1 MDNFITDELLEKT
14 FLFCWKRIS
23 DKEDARDLAGEI
35 IVDAMLILRSG
46 KRIENFYGLFWRIAQ
61 NKVVDFYRKKR
72 PAKISLD
79 DMENS
84 LLGFDKSIGDYIKQE
99 ELDTLSKSMTR
110 LANIH
115 RDILVRYYIKNQSVK
130 EIAAALKLPSGTV
143 TSRLSDARK
152 NLKETFETMENRS
165 SKNEEKSKTKIIDFE
180 LEFYGDANQP
190 WMAISSLIDRQ
201 ILFLCREKSQT
212 FAQLS
217 KQMALPQLFI
227 EDSLQKLIRAN
238 VLFEEKKGH
247 YLTDFT
253 IFPKSAIRKAEEIDS
268 QICKDLKIAERY
280 FEILSDMKQD
290 ILKEDFYGNG
300 FEWEYLLPYFI
311 IRSDRE
317 FGMKTGGEYLR
328 EKYGKGLP
336 DRFWRNFYL
345 SGYYEDEPESEHAA
359 KKEAHLIGPGYN
371 FEIYNLPDYGHIEVH
386 NTINTMNYE
395 KDGHSY
401 SLDMDRLNWLNG
413 SNAGI
418 YLDLIKNPKKALSEK
433 EELLVADMM
442 NNGVLEKCAAGYKGN
457 IPVISFALVDKWC
470 KIWHEQFKE
479 LSIEYFDALYKAQE
493 KLVLPYIRHD
503 LLWASFW
510 HVIPVGNRTG
520 IDSMLMQY
528 AIDNGMVRFA
538 EGKNASCAAMVLLTE
553 YV

>member
-35 IVDAMLILRSG
+35 IVDAMLVLRSG
-46 KRIENFYGLFWRIAQ
+46 KKIENFYGLFWQIAQ

-115 RDILVRYYIKNQSVK
+115 RDILVRFYIKNQSVK
-130 EIAAALKLPSGTV
+130 EIAAALKLPTGTV

-152 NLKETFETMENRS
+152 NLKETYETMENRS
-165 SKNEEKSKTKIIDFE
+165 SKNEEKSKAKITDLE
-180 LEFYGDANQP
+180 LEFYGDASQP
-190 WMAISSLIDRQ
+190 WMAVSSLIDRQ

-212 FAQLS
+212 VNQLL
-217 KQMALPQLFI
+217 KQMQIPRLFLEESI
-227 EDSLQKLIRAN
+227 QKLIRAN
-238 VLFEEKKGH
+238 VLFEEKQGK

-253 IFPKSAIRKAEEIDS
+253 IFPKSVIRKAEEIDS

-280 FEILSDMKQD
+280 FEILTDMKQD
-290 ILKEDFYGNG
+290 ILKEDFYGND

-345 SGYYEDEPESEHAA
+345 SGYYEDEPDEAS
-359 KKEAHLIGPGYN
+359 KKEDSIIGPGYN

-386 NTINTMNYE
+386 NTINTMHYK

-401 SLDMDRLNWLNG
+401 SLDLDRLDWLN
-413 SNAGI
+413 STNAGL
-418 YLDLIKNPKKALSEK
+418 YLELIKNPEKILSEK
-433 EELLVADMM
+433 EEVLVADMM
-442 NNGVLEKCAAGYKGN
+442 NNGVLEKTSEGYKGN
-457 IPVISFALVDKWC
+457 IPVISFALIDKWC
-470 KIWHEQFKE
+470 KIWHEKFKE
-479 LSIEYFDALYKAQE
+479 LSIEYYDALYKAEE
-493 KLVLPYIRHD
+493 KVVLPYIRHD

-510 HVIPVGNRTG
+510 HVIPIGDRKSL
-520 IDSMLMQY
+520 DSMLMQY
-528 AIDNGMVRFA
+528 AIDNDMVRFA
-538 EGKNASCAAMVLLTE
+538 EGKNASCVAMALLTE
-553 YV
+553 

>member
-23 DKEDARDLAGEI
+23 DKEDSRDLAGEI
-35 IVDAMLILRSG
+35 IVDAMLVLRSG
-46 KRIENFYGLFWRIAQ
+46 KKIENFYGLFWQIAH

-84 LLGFDKSIGDYIKQE
+84 LLGFDKSIGNYIKQE
-99 ELDTLSKSMTR
+99 ELDTLSKSMTQ

-130 EIAAALKLPSGTV
+130 EIAAALKLPTGTV

-165 SKNEEKSKTKIIDFE
+165 SKNEEKSKAKITDFE
-180 LEFYGDANQP
+180 LEFYGDASQP
-190 WMAISSLIDRQ
+190 WMAVSSLIDRQ

-212 FAQLS
+212 LAKLS

-238 VLFEEKKGH
+238 VLFEKKGH

-253 IFPKSAIRKAEEIDS
+253 IFPKSAIRKAEEINRQVS
-268 QICKDLKIAERY
+268 ENLKIAQR
-280 FEILSDMKQD
+280 FFDILTGMKDD
-290 ILKEDFYGNG
+290 ILKEDFYGND
-300 FEWEYLLPYFI
+300 FDWEYLLPYFI

-345 SGYYEDEPESEHAA
+345 SGYYEDEAERALKEEES
-359 KKEAHLIGPGYN
+359 LIGPGYN
-371 FEIYNLPDYGHIEVH
+371 YENYNIPDYGHIEVH
-386 NTINTMNYE
+386 NTINTMHYE

-401 SLDMDRLNWLNG
+401 SLDMDRLYWLN
-413 SNAGI
+413 STNAGL
-418 YLDLIKNPKKALSEK
+418 YLELIKNPEKILSEK
-433 EELLVADMM
+433 EEVLAADMM
-442 NNGVLEKCAAGYKGN
+442 NNGVLEKTSEGYKGN
-457 IPVISFALVDKWC
+457 IPVISFSLIDKWC
-470 KIWHEQFKE
+470 KIWHEKFKE
-479 LSIEYFDALYKAQE
+479 LSIEYYDALYKAQE
-493 KLVLPYIRHD
+493 NLVLPYIRHD
-503 LLWASFW
+503 LLWASLW
-510 HVIPVGNRTG
+510 HIIPIGSKKSL
-520 IDSMLMQY
+520 DSMLMQY
-528 AIDNGMVRFA
+528 AIDNNMVRFE
-538 EGKNASCAAMVLLTE
+538 EGRNASCAAMVLLTE

>member
-1 MDNFITDELLEKT
+1 VDNFITDELLEKT

-35 IVDAMLILRSG
+35 IVDAMLVLRSG
-46 KRIENFYGLFWRIAQ
+46 KKIENFYGLFWRIAQ

-130 EIAAALKLPSGTV
+130 EIAAALKLPTGTV

-165 SKNEEKSKTKIIDFE
+165 SKNKEKSKAKITDFE
-180 LEFYGDANQP
+180 LEFYGDASQP

-212 FAQLS
+212 LAQLS
-217 KQMALPQLFI
+217 KQMEVPQLFI
-227 EDSLQKLIRAN
+227 EDSLKKLLRAN
-238 VLFEEKKGH
+238 VLFEEKKDH

-253 IFPKSAIRKAEEIDS
+253 IFPKSVIRKAEEINS
-268 QICKDLKIAERY
+268 QVSEKLKIAER
-280 FEILSDMKQD
+280 FFDILTSMKD
-290 ILKEDFYGNG
+290 ELLKEDFYGND
-300 FEWEYLLPYFI
+300 FDWEYLLPYFI

-317 FGMKTGGEYLR
+317 FGKKEGGDYLR

-345 SGYYEDEPESEHAA
+345 SGYFEDQPDGAA
-359 KKEAHLIGPGYN
+359 KKEDSIIGPGYN
-371 FEIYNLPDYGHIEVH
+371 YEIYNLPDHVHIEVH
-386 NTINTMNYE
+386 NTINTMHYE

-401 SLDMDRLNWLNG
+401 SLDMDRLYWLNG
-413 SNAGI
+413 KNAGLYI
-418 YLDLIKNPKKALSEK
+418 ELIKNPKKALSEK
-433 EELLVADMM
+433 EELLAADMM
-442 NNGVLEKCAAGYKGN
+442 NNGVLEKCGDGYKGKV
-457 IPVISFALVDKWC
+457 PVISFDLIDKWC
-470 KIWHEQFKE
+470 KIWHEKFKE
-479 LSIEYFDALYKAQE
+479 LSVEYYEALYKAQE
-493 KLVLPYIRHD
+493 NLVLPYIRHD

-510 HVIPVGNRTG
+510 HVIPIGDRKSL
-520 IDSMLMQY
+520 DSMLMQY
-528 AIDNGMVRFA
+528 AIDNDMVRFA
-538 EGKNASCAAMVLLTE
+538 EGKNASPVAMVLLKE
-553 YV
+553 

>member
-1 MDNFITDELLEKT
+1 MDNLLTDELMEKT
-14 FLFCWKRIS
+14 FLFCWKKIS
-23 DKEDARDLAGEI
+23 DKEDAQDLAQEI
-35 IVDAMLILRSG
+35 IIDAMLVLRSG
-46 KRIENFYGLFWRIAQ
+46 KKIENFYGLFWQIAH

-72 PAKISLD
+72 PAKINLD

-99 ELDTLSKSMTR
+99 ELDLLSKSMAR

-115 RDILVRYYIKNQSVK
+115 RDILVHYYIKNQSVK
-130 EIAAALKLPSGTV
+130 EIASALKLPLGTV

-152 NLKETFETMENRS
+152 NLKENFETMENQ
-165 SKNEEKSKTKIIDFE
+165 NEKSENKSKIVDFD
-180 LEFYGDANQP
+180 LEFYGNANQA

-201 ILFLCREKSQT
+201 ILFACREKSQT
-212 FAQLS
+212 ISRLASQLGI
-217 KQMALPQLFI
+217 PQLFI
-227 EDSLQKLIRAN
+227 EDSITKLVRAN
-238 VLFEEKKGH
+238 VLFEEKKGK

-253 IFPKSAIRKAEEIDS
+253 IFPKSVIRKAEEIDRE
-268 QICKDLKIAERY
+268 ICAKLKVPERF
-280 FEILSDMKQD
+280 FEILNGMKQD
-290 ILKEDFYGNG
+290 FLKEDFYGND
-300 FEWEYLLPYFI
+300 FDWEYLLPYFI
-311 IRSDRE
+311 IRADRE
-317 FGMKTGGEYLR
+317 FGMKEGGNYLR

-345 SGYYEDEPESEHAA
+345 SGQYEDEPEKVEEHTAP
-359 KKEAHLIGPGYN
+359 LIGPGYN
-371 FEIYNLPDYGHIEVH
+371 YEIYNIPQYGHIEVH
-386 NTINTMNYE
+386 NTINTMHYE

-418 YLDLIKNPKKALSEK
+418 YLELIKNQKKTLTEK
-433 EELLVADMM
+433 EEVLVADMM
-442 NNGVLEKCAAGYKGN
+442 NNGVLEKTSEGYKGN
-457 IPVISFALVDKWC
+457 IPVISFALIDKWC
-470 KIWHEQFKE
+470 KIWHEKFKE

-520 IDSMLMQY
+520 IDSILMQY
-528 AIDNGMVRFA
+528 AIDNKLVRFA

-553 YV
+553 

>member
-35 IVDAMLILRSG
+35 IVDAMLVFRSG
-46 KRIENFYGLFWRIAQ
+46 KKIENFYGLFWQIAH
-61 NKVVDFYRKKR
+61 NKVIDFYRKKR

-99 ELDTLSKSMTR
+99 ELDTLSKSMTL

-115 RDILVRYYIKNQSVK
+115 RDILVRFYIKNQSVK
-130 EIAAALKLPSGTV
+130 EIAAALKLPTGTV

-165 SKNEEKSKTKIIDFE
+165 SKNEEKPKAKITDFE
-180 LEFYGDANQP
+180 LEFYGDASQP
-190 WMAISSLIDRQ
+190 WMAVSSLIDRQ

-212 FAQLS
+212 LAKLS

-238 VLFEEKKGH
+238 VLFEKKKGH

-253 IFPKSAIRKAEEIDS
+253 IFPKSAIRKAEEINRQVS
-268 QICKDLKIAERY
+268 EKLKIAQR
-280 FEILSDMKQD
+280 FFDILTGMKD
-290 ILKEDFYGNG
+290 EVLKEDFYGND
-300 FEWEYLLPYFI
+300 FDWEYLLPYFI
-311 IRSDRE
+311 IRADRE
-317 FGMKTGGEYLR
+317 FGKKEGGDYLR

-345 SGYYEDEPESEHAA
+345 SGYYEDESDEAS
-359 KKEAHLIGPGYN
+359 KKEVSIIGPGYN

-386 NTINTMNYE
+386 NTINTMHYE

-401 SLDMDRLNWLNG
+401 SLDLDRLYWLNG
-413 SNAGI
+413 KNAGLYI
-418 YLDLIKNPKKALSEK
+418 ELIKNPKKALSEK
-433 EELLVADMM
+433 EEVLVADMIS
-442 NNGVLEKCAAGYKGN
+442 NGVLEKTSEGYKGN
-457 IPVISFALVDKWC
+457 IPVISFDVIDKWC
-470 KIWHEQFKE
+470 KIWHEKFKE

-493 KLVLPYIRHD
+493 KFVLPYIRHD
-503 LLWASFW
+503 LLWASLW
-510 HVIPVGNRTG
+510 HVIPIGNNKSL
-520 IDSMLMQY
+520 DSMLMQY
-528 AIDNGMVRFA
+528 AIDNKLVRFA
-538 EGKNASCAAMVLLTE
+538 EGKNASCTAMVLLCE
-553 YV
+553 

>member
-1 MDNFITDELLEKT
+1 MDKVITDDLMEKT
-14 FLFCWKRIS
+14 FLFCWKKIS
-23 DKEDARDLAGEI
+23 DKEEAQDLAQEI
-35 IVDAMLILRSG
+35 IVDALLILRSG
-46 KRIENFYGLFWRIAQ
+46 KKIENFYGLFWQIAH

-72 PAKISLD
+72 PVKISLD

-99 ELDTLSKSMTR
+99 ELDLLSKSMTR
-110 LANIH
+110 LAYIH
-115 RDILVRYYIKNQSVK
+115 RDILVRFYIKNQSVK
-130 EIAAALKLPSGTV
+130 EIASALKLPTGTV

-152 NLKETFETMENRS
+152 NLKEKYETMENR
-165 SKNEEKSKTKIIDFE
+165 NEKSEKKSKIVDFE
-180 LEFYGDANQP
+180 LEFYGDSLQA
-190 WMAISSLIDRQ
+190 WIAISSLIDRQ
-201 ILFLCREKSQT
+201 ILFACREKSQT
-212 FAQLS
+212 LSQL
-217 KQMALPQLFI
+217 AARLEIPQLFL
-227 EDSLQKLIRAN
+227 EDSIQKLVRAN
-238 VLFEEKKGH
+238 VLFEEKKGK

-253 IFPKSAIRKAEEIDS
+253 IFPKSVIRKAGEIDREVS
-268 QICKDLKIAERY
+268 ARLKITERF
-280 FEILSDMKQD
+280 FEILNGMKQD
-290 ILKEDFYGNG
+290 FLKEDFYGNDLD
-300 FEWEYLLPYFI
+300 WEYLLPYFI

-317 FGMKTGGEYLR
+317 FGKKSGGEYLR

-345 SGYYEDEPESEHAA
+345 TGQYEDEPEKAEKLAA
-359 KKEAHLIGPGYN
+359 PLIGPGYN
-371 FEIYNLPDYGHIEVH
+371 FEIYNIPQYGHIEVH

-401 SLDMDRLNWLNG
+401 SLDMDRLNWLNF

-418 YLDLIKNPKKALSEK
+418 YLELIKNPKKTLTEK
-433 EELLVADMM
+433 EEVLVADMM
-442 NNGVLEKCAAGYKGN
+442 NNGVLEKTSEGYKGN

-470 KIWHEQFKE
+470 KIWHGKFKE
-479 LSIEYFDALYKAQE
+479 LSIEYCDALYKAEE

-510 HVIPVGNRTG
+510 HVIPIGGRKNL
-520 IDSMLMQY
+520 DSMLMQY

-553 YV
+553 

>member
-1 MDNFITDELLEKT
+1 MENFITDELMEKT
-14 FLFCWKRIS
+14 FLFCWKKIS
-23 DKEDARDLAGEI
+23 DKEEAKDVAQEI
-35 IVDAMLILRSG
+35 LVDAMLVLRSG
-46 KRIENFYGLFWRIAQ
+46 KRIENFYGLFWQIAH

-72 PAKISLD
+72 PVKISLD

-84 LLGFDKSIGDYIKQE
+84 LLGFDKSIGDYIRQE
-99 ELDTLSKSMTR
+99 ELDTLSKSMTQ

-130 EIAAALKLPSGTV
+130 EIADALKLPTGTV

-152 NLKETFETMENRS
+152 NLKEKYETMENR
-165 SKNEEKSKTKIIDFE
+165 NEKSEKKNHIVDFE
-180 LEFYGDANQP
+180 LKFYGDAQQA
-190 WMAISSLIDRQ
+190 WIAISSLIDRQ
-201 ILFLCREKSQT
+201 ILFACREKSQT
-212 FAQLS
+212 MSELAARFEI
-217 KQMALPQLFI
+217 PQLFL
-227 EDSLQKLIRAN
+227 EDSIQKLVRAN
-238 VLFEEKKGH
+238 VLFEEKKGK

-253 IFPKSAIRKAEEIDS
+253 IFPKSVIRKAGEIDREVS
-268 QICKDLKIAERY
+268 AKLKVTERF
-280 FEILSDMKQD
+280 FEILTGMKQD
-290 ILKEDFYGNG
+290 FLKEDFYGND
-300 FEWEYLLPYFI
+300 FDWEYLLPYFI

-317 FGMKTGGEYLR
+317 FGKKVGGDYLR

-345 SGYYEDEPESEHAA
+345 TGQYEDEPEKAEKLATP
-359 KKEAHLIGPGYN
+359 LIGPGYN
-371 FEIYNLPDYGHIEVH
+371 YQVYNIPQYGHIEVH

-401 SLDMDRLNWLNG
+401 TLDMDRLNWLNG

-418 YLDLIKNPKKALSEK
+418 YLELIKNQKKTLTEK
-433 EELLVADMM
+433 EEVLVADMM
-442 NNGVLEKCAAGYKGN
+442 NNGVLEKTSEGYKGN
-457 IPVISFALVDKWC
+457 IPVISFALIDKWC
-470 KIWHEQFKE
+470 KIWHEKFKE

-510 HVIPVGNRTG
+510 HVIPVGNITG
-520 IDSMLMQY
+520 IDSILMQY
-528 AIDNGMVRFA
+528 AIDNKLVRFA

>member
-23 DKEDARDLAGEI
+23 DKENARDLAGEI
-35 IVDAMLILRSG
+35 IVDAMLVLRSG
-46 KRIENFYGLFWRIAQ
+46 KKIENFYGLFWQIAH

-99 ELDTLSKSMTR
+99 ELDTLSKSMTQ

-130 EIAAALKLPSGTV
+130 EIAAALKLPTGTV

-165 SKNEEKSKTKIIDFE
+165 SKNDEKSKAKITDFE
-180 LEFYGDANQP
+180 LEFYGDASQP
-190 WMAISSLIDRQ
+190 WMAVSSLIDRQ

-212 FAQLS
+212 LAKLS

-238 VLFEEKKGH
+238 VLFEKKKGH

-253 IFPKSAIRKAEEIDS
+253 IFPKSAIRKAEEINRQVS
-268 QICKDLKIAERY
+268 ENLKIAQR
-280 FEILSDMKQD
+280 FFD
-290 ILKEDFYGNG
+290 ILTGMKDEVLKEVFYGND

-317 FGMKTGGEYLR
+317 FGMKTVGEYLR
-328 EKYGKGLP
+328 EKYGKGLA

-345 SGYYEDEPESEHAA
+345 SGYYEDEPDEAS
-359 KKEAHLIGPGYN
+359 KKEDSIIGPGYN

-386 NTINTMNYE
+386 NTINTMHYE

-401 SLDMDRLNWLNG
+401 SLDMDRLYWLNG
-413 SNAGI
+413 KNARL
-418 YLDLIKNPKKALSEK
+418 YLELIKNPKKTLIEK
-433 EELLVADMM
+433 EEVLVADMM
-442 NNGVLEKCAAGYKGN
+442 NNGVLTKTPDGYKGLV
-457 IPVISFALVDKWC
+457 PVITFDLIDKWC
-470 KIWHEQFKE
+470 KIWHEKFKE
-479 LSIEYFDALYKAQE
+479 LSIEYYDALYKAQE
-493 KLVLPYIRHD
+493 NLVLPYIRHD
-503 LLWASFW
+503 LLWASLW
-510 HVIPVGNRTG
+510 HIIPIGSKKSL
-520 IDSMLMQY
+520 DSMLMQY
-528 AIDNGMVRFA
+528 AIDNNMVRFE
-538 EGKNASCAAMVLLTE
+538 EGRNASCAAIVLLTE

>member
-1 MDNFITDELLEKT
+1 VDNFITDELLEKT

-35 IVDAMLILRSG
+35 IVDAMLVLRSG
-46 KRIENFYGLFWRIAQ
+46 KKIENFYGLFWQIAH

-99 ELDTLSKSMTR
+99 ELDTLSKSMTQ

-115 RDILVRYYIKNQSVK
+115 RDILVRFYIKNQSVK
-130 EIAAALKLPSGTV
+130 EIAAALKLPTGTV

-165 SKNEEKSKTKIIDFE
+165 SKNEEKSKAKITDFE
-180 LEFYGDANQP
+180 LEFYGDASQP
-190 WMAISSLIDRQ
+190 WMAVSSLIDRQ

-212 FAQLS
+212 LAKLS

-253 IFPKSAIRKAEEIDS
+253 IFPKSAIRKAEEINRQVS
-268 QICKDLKIAERY
+268 ENLKIAQR
-280 FEILSDMKQD
+280 FFDILTGMKD
-290 ILKEDFYGNG
+290 EVLKEDFYGND

-345 SGYYEDEPESEHAA
+345 SGYYEDEADEAS
-359 KKEAHLIGPGYN
+359 KKEDSIIGPGYN

-386 NTINTMNYE
+386 NTINTMHYE

-401 SLDMDRLNWLNG
+401 SLDMDRLYWLNG
-413 SNAGI
+413 KNAGLYI
-418 YLDLIKNPKKALSEK
+418 ELIKNPEKTLSEK
-433 EELLVADMM
+433 EEVLAADMM
-442 NNGVLEKCAAGYKGN
+442 NNGVLEKCADGYKGLV
-457 IPVISFALVDKWC
+457 PVISFALIDKWC
-470 KIWHEQFKE
+470 KIWHEKFKE
-479 LSIEYFDALYKAQE
+479 LSIEYYDALYKAQE
-493 KLVLPYIRHD
+493 NLVLPYIRHD
-503 LLWASFW
+503 LLWASLW
-510 HVIPVGNRTG
+510 HIIPIGSKKSL
-520 IDSMLMQY
+520 DSMLMQY
-528 AIDNGMVRFA
+528 AIDNNMVRFE
-538 EGKNASCAAMVLLTE
+538 EGRNASCAAMVLLTE

>member
-35 IVDAMLILRSG
+35 IVDAMLVLRSG
-46 KRIENFYGLFWRIAQ
+46 KKIENFYGLFWQIAH

-99 ELDTLSKSMTR
+99 ELDTLSKSMTQ

-130 EIAAALKLPSGTV
+130 EIAAALKLPTGTV

-165 SKNEEKSKTKIIDFE
+165 SKNEEKSKAKITDFE
-180 LEFYGDANQP
+180 LEFYGDASQP
-190 WMAISSLIDRQ
+190 WMAVSSLIDRQ

-212 FAQLS
+212 LAKLS

-238 VLFEEKKGH
+238 VLFEKKKGH

-253 IFPKSAIRKAEEIDS
+253 IFPKSAIRKAEEINRQVS
-268 QICKDLKIAERY
+268 ENLKIAQR
-280 FEILSDMKQD
+280 FFDILTGMKD
-290 ILKEDFYGNG
+290 EVLKEDFYGND

-311 IRSDRE
+311 IRADRE

-345 SGYYEDEPESEHAA
+345 SGYYEDQPDGAA
-359 KKEAHLIGPGYN
+359 KKEDSIIGPGYN
-371 FEIYNLPDYGHIEVH
+371 YEIYNLQDYGHIEVH
-386 NTINTMNYE
+386 NTINTMHYE

-401 SLDMDRLNWLNG
+401 SLDMDRLYWLNG
-413 SNAGI
+413 KNAGL
-418 YLDLIKNPKKALSEK
+418 YLELIKNPKKTLSEK
-433 EELLVADMM
+433 EEMLVADMM
-442 NNGVLEKCAAGYKGN
+442 NNGVLTKTPDGYKGLV
-457 IPVISFALVDKWC
+457 PVISFALIDKWC
-470 KIWHEQFKE
+470 KIWHEKFKE
-479 LSIEYFDALYKAQE
+479 LSIEYYDALYKAQE
-493 KLVLPYIRHD
+493 NLVLPYIRHD
-503 LLWASFW
+503 LLWASLW
-510 HVIPVGNRTG
+510 HIIPIGSKKSL
-520 IDSMLMQY
+520 DSMLMQY
-528 AIDNGMVRFA
+528 AIDNNMVRFE
-538 EGKNASCAAMVLLTE
+538 EGRNASCAAMVLLTE

>member
-35 IVDAMLILRSG
+35 IVDAMLVLRSG
-46 KRIENFYGLFWRIAQ
+46 KKIENFYGLFWQIAH

-99 ELDTLSKSMTR
+99 ELDTLSKSMTQ

-130 EIAAALKLPSGTV
+130 EIAAALKLPTGTV

-165 SKNEEKSKTKIIDFE
+165 SKNEEKSKAKITDFE
-180 LEFYGDANQP
+180 LEFYGDASQP
-190 WMAISSLIDRQ
+190 WMAVSSLIDRQ

-212 FAQLS
+212 LAKLS

-238 VLFEEKKGH
+238 VLFEKKKGH

-253 IFPKSAIRKAEEIDS
+253 IFPKSVIRKAEEIDS

-280 FEILSDMKQD
+280 FEILTDMKQD
-290 ILKEDFYGNG
+290 ILKEDFYGND

-317 FGMKTGGEYLR
+317 FGKKEGGDYLR

-345 SGYYEDEPESEHAA
+345 SGYYEDEPDEAS
-359 KKEAHLIGPGYN
+359 KKEDSIIGPGYN
-371 FEIYNLPDYGHIEVH
+371 YEIYNLPDYGHIEVH
-386 NTINTMNYE
+386 NTINTMHYE

-401 SLDMDRLNWLNG
+401 SLDMDRLYWLNG
-413 SNAGI
+413 KNAGLYI
-418 YLDLIKNPKKALSEK
+418 ELIKNPKKALSEK
-433 EELLVADMM
+433 EELLAADMM
-442 NNGVLEKCAAGYKGN
+442 NNGVLEKCGDGYKGKV
-457 IPVISFALVDKWC
+457 PVISFALIDKWC
-470 KIWHEQFKE
+470 KIWHEKFKE
-479 LSIEYFDALYKAQE
+479 LSIEYYDALYKAEE
-493 KLVLPYIRHD
+493 KVVLPYIRHD

-510 HVIPVGNRTG
+510 HVIPIGDRKSL
-520 IDSMLMQY
+520 DSMLMQY
-528 AIDNGMVRFA
+528 AIDNKLVRFA
-538 EGKNASCAAMVLLTE
+538 EGKNASCAAMVLLCE
-553 YV
+553 

>member
-35 IVDAMLILRSG
+35 IVDAMLVLRSG
-46 KRIENFYGLFWRIAQ
+46 KKIENFYGLFWRIAQ

-115 RDILVRYYIKNQSVK
+115 RDILVRFYIKNQSVK
-130 EIAAALKLPSGTV
+130 EIAAALKLPTGTV

-152 NLKETFETMENRS
+152 NLKETYETMENRS
-165 SKNEEKSKTKIIDFE
+165 SKNEEKSKAKITDLE
-180 LEFYGDANQP
+180 LEFYGDASQP
-190 WMAISSLIDRQ
+190 WMAVSSLIDRQ

-212 FAQLS
+212 VNQLL
-217 KQMALPQLFI
+217 KQMQIPRLFLEESI
-227 EDSLQKLIRAN
+227 QKLIRAN
-238 VLFEEKKGH
+238 VLFEEKRGK

-253 IFPKSAIRKAEEIDS
+253 IFPKSVIRKAEEIDS

-280 FEILSDMKQD
+280 FEILTDMKQD
-290 ILKEDFYGNG
+290 ILKEDFYGND

-345 SGYYEDEPESEHAA
+345 SGYYKDEPDEAS
-359 KKEAHLIGPGYN
+359 KKEDSIIGPGYN

-386 NTINTMNYE
+386 NTINTMHYK

-401 SLDMDRLNWLNG
+401 SLDLDRLDWLN
-413 SNAGI
+413 STNAGL
-418 YLDLIKNPKKALSEK
+418 YLELIKNPEKILSEK
-433 EELLVADMM
+433 EEVLVADMM
-442 NNGVLEKCAAGYKGN
+442 NNGVLEKTSEGYKGN
-457 IPVISFALVDKWC
+457 IPVISFALIDKWC
-470 KIWHEQFKE
+470 KIWHEKFKE
-479 LSIEYFDALYKAQE
+479 LSIEYYDALYKAEE
-493 KLVLPYIRHD
+493 KVVLPYIRHD

-510 HVIPVGNRTG
+510 HVIPIGDRKSL
-520 IDSMLMQY
+520 DSMLMQY
-528 AIDNGMVRFA
+528 AIDNDMVRFA
-538 EGKNASCAAMVLLTE
+538 EGKNASCVAMALLTE
-553 YV
+553 

>member
-35 IVDAMLILRSG
+35 IVDAMLVLRSG
-46 KRIENFYGLFWRIAQ
+46 KKIENFYGLFWRIAQ

-99 ELDTLSKSMTR
+99 ELDTLSKSMTQ

-130 EIAAALKLPSGTV
+130 EIAAALKLPTGTV

-152 NLKETFETMENRS
+152 NLKETYETMENRS
-165 SKNEEKSKTKIIDFE
+165 SKNEEKSKAKITDFE
-180 LEFYGDANQP
+180 LEFYGDASQP
-190 WMAISSLIDRQ
+190 WMAVSSLIDRQ

-212 FAQLS
+212 VNQLL
-217 KQMALPQLFI
+217 KQMQIPRLFLEESI
-227 EDSLQKLIRAN
+227 QKLIRAN
-238 VLFEEKKGH
+238 VLFEEKQGK

-253 IFPKSAIRKAEEIDS
+253 IFPKSVIRKAEEIDS

-280 FEILSDMKQD
+280 FEILTDMKQD
-290 ILKEDFYGNG
+290 ILKEDFYGND

-345 SGYYEDEPESEHAA
+345 SGYYEDEPDEAS
-359 KKEAHLIGPGYN
+359 KKEDSIIGPGYN

-386 NTINTMNYE
+386 NTINTMHYK

-401 SLDMDRLNWLNG
+401 SLDLDRLDWLN
-413 SNAGI
+413 STNAGL
-418 YLDLIKNPKKALSEK
+418 YLELIKNPEKILSEK
-433 EELLVADMM
+433 EEVLVADMM
-442 NNGVLEKCAAGYKGN
+442 NNGVLEKTSEGYKGN
-457 IPVISFALVDKWC
+457 IPVISFALIDKWC
-470 KIWHEQFKE
+470 KIWHEKFKE
-479 LSIEYFDALYKAQE
+479 LSIEYYDALYKAEE
-493 KLVLPYIRHD
+493 KVVLPYIRHD

-510 HVIPVGNRTG
+510 HVIPIGDRKSL
-520 IDSMLMQY
+520 DSMLMQY
-528 AIDNGMVRFA
+528 AIDNDMVRFA
-538 EGKNASCAAMVLLTE
+538 EGKNASCVAMALLTE
-553 YV
+553 

>member
-35 IVDAMLILRSG
+35 IVDAMLVLRSG
-46 KRIENFYGLFWRIAQ
+46 KKIENFYGLFWQIAH

-99 ELDTLSKSMTR
+99 ELDTLSKSMTQ

-130 EIAAALKLPSGTV
+130 EIAAALKLPTGTV

-165 SKNEEKSKTKIIDFE
+165 SKNEEKSKAKITDFE
-180 LEFYGDANQP
+180 LEFYGDASQP
-190 WMAISSLIDRQ
+190 WMAVSSLIDRQ

-212 FAQLS
+212 LAKLS

-238 VLFEEKKGH
+238 VLFEKKKGH

-253 IFPKSAIRKAEEIDS
+253 IFPKSAIRKAEEINRQVS
-268 QICKDLKIAERY
+268 ENLKIAQR
-280 FEILSDMKQD
+280 FFDILTGMKD
-290 ILKEDFYGNG
+290 EVLKEDFYGND

-328 EKYGKGLP
+328 EKYGKGLA

-345 SGYYEDEPESEHAA
+345 SGYYEDEPDEAS
-359 KKEAHLIGPGYN
+359 KKEDSIIGPGYN

-386 NTINTMNYE
+386 NTINTMHYE

-401 SLDMDRLNWLNG
+401 SLDLDRLDWLN
-413 SNAGI
+413 STNAGL
-418 YLDLIKNPKKALSEK
+418 YLELIKNPEKILSEK
-433 EELLVADMM
+433 EEVLVADMM
-442 NNGVLEKCAAGYKGN
+442 NNGVLEKTSEGYKGN
-457 IPVISFALVDKWC
+457 IPVISFDSIDKWC
-470 KIWHEQFKE
+470 KIWHEKFKE
-479 LSIEYFDALYKAQE
+479 LSIEYYDALYKAQE
-493 KLVLPYIRHD
+493 NLVLPYIRHD

-510 HVIPVGNRTG
+510 HVIPIGDRKSL
-520 IDSMLMQY
+520 DSMLMQY
-528 AIDNGMVRFA
+528 AIDNNMVRFE
-538 EGKNASCAAMVLLTE
+538 EGRNASCAAMVLLTE
-553 YV
+553 

>member
-35 IVDAMLILRSG
+35 IVDAMLVLRSG
-46 KRIENFYGLFWRIAQ
+46 KKIENFYGLFWQIAH

-99 ELDTLSKSMTR
+99 ELDTLSKSMTQ

-130 EIAAALKLPSGTV
+130 EIAAALKLPTGTV

-165 SKNEEKSKTKIIDFE
+165 SKNEEKSKAKITDFE
-180 LEFYGDANQP
+180 LEFYGDASQP

-212 FAQLS
+212 LAQLS
-217 KQMALPQLFI
+217 KQMTLPQLFI

-238 VLFEEKKGH
+238 VLFEKKKGH

-253 IFPKSAIRKAEEIDS
+253 IFPKSAIRKAEEINREV
-268 QICKDLKIAERY
+268 CARLKVTERF
-280 FEILSDMKQD
+280 FEILTGMKDD
-290 ILKEDFYGNG
+290 ILKEDFYGNN
-300 FEWEYLLPYFI
+300 FDWEYLLPYFI

-328 EKYGKGLP
+328 EKYGKGLT

-345 SGYYEDEPESEHAA
+345 SGQYEDEVARVLNEEES
-359 KKEAHLIGPGYN
+359 LIGPGYN

-386 NTINTMNYE
+386 NTINTMHYE
-395 KDGHSY
+395 KGGHSY
-401 SLDMDRLNWLNG
+401 SLDMDRLYWLNG
-413 SNAGI
+413 KNAGL
-418 YLDLIKNPKKALSEK
+418 YLELIKNPKKTLTEK
-433 EELLVADMM
+433 EELLAADMM
-442 NNGVLEKCAAGYKGN
+442 NNGVLEKTSEGYKGN
-457 IPVISFALVDKWC
+457 IPVITFALIDKWC
-470 KIWHEQFKE
+470 KIWHEKFKE
-479 LSIEYFDALYKAQE
+479 LSIEYYDALYMAQ
-493 KLVLPYIRHD
+493 KNLVLPYIRHD

-510 HVIPVGNRTG
+510 HVIPIGDRKSL
-520 IDSMLMQY
+520 DFMLMQY
-528 AIDNGMVRFA
+528 AIDNNMVRFE
-538 EGKNASCAAMVLLTE
+538 EGRNASCAAMVLLTE